1 MQVQRKLKKIN
12 MNPRT
17 SLTILGILL
26 IIVGIFPLAVK
37 AIPSLENFP
46 VEAGSAAYQSIVI
59 VLGILA
65 LFFSAKPKEKGMPQY
80 IIQK

>member
-1 MQVQRKLKKIN
+1 

-26 IIVGIFPLAVK
+26 LILGIYPLAVK
-37 AIPSLENFP
+37 AIPSLETFP
-46 VEAGSAAYQSIVI
+46 VEAGSVVYQSIIIFV
-59 VLGILA
+59 GILA
-65 LFFSAKPKEKGMPQY
+65 LFFSAKPRERSMPQY